1 MNTQRKTRAT
11 NRWHQDTSN
20 VWCPNYQGSF
30 LTELWLLNGGFFE
43 KNRFSLITSSVYMIF
58 TKFFFEKTY
67 FVKMHLLM
75 YHLSTYGH
83 CWLSYDQLTV
93 SSVEVGDF
101 GLLFLNN
108 FVSIHDV
115 HQILFEKTYF
125 VKTHLLMAYLSTYD
139 EYWLSYDQITVS
151 SVGFRRFWPFFLNN
165 FVSIQDNPKT
175 LFWEGVFCQDAS
187 ADGSF
192 IYLRWILTELWPNN
206 CLVRWISAILTV
218 FSS

>member
-1 MNTQRKTRAT
+1 
-11 NRWHQDTSN
+11 
-20 VWCPNYQGSF
+20 
-30 LTELWLLNGGFFE
+30 
-43 KNRFSLITSSVYMIF
+43 MIF

-67 FVKMHLLM
+67 FIKTHLLM

-83 CWLSYDQLTV
+83 CWLSYDQITV

-101 GLLFLNN
+101 GRFSLITSSAYMIIPKF
-108 FVSIHDV
+108 F
-115 HQILFEKTYF
+115 FEKTYF
-125 VKTHLLMAYLSTYD
+125 VKTHLLMVHLSTYD

-165 FVSIQDNPKT
+165 FVSIHDNPKI
-175 LFWEGVFCQDAS
+175 LFWEDVFCQDAS

-218 FSS
+218 FP